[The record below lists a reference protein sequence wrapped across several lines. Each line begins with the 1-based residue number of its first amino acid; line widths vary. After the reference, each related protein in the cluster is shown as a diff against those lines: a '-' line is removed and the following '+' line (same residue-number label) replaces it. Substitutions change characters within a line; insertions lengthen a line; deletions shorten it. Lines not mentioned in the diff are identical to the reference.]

1 MCSSIVRITLTYIVF
16 SYSLHALHIW
26 LCVCAFLQALT
37 ETTPLP
43 WLISFRSKFTK
54 ARIPQ
59 EVGCCRLSSRAGPYN
74 LNAMNTSTQSKSFL
88 PMSLTLI
95 APVSSSMA
103 DPWPLSHSPRV
114 SHGEWEMQKTHCE
127 IGQIL
132 ASTQINIIKSV
143 SRYFQRPSCVPW
155 IYTVSTFT
163 TSGGKTAEIIL
174 FCVRC
179 QKVILLEFFPLLTM
193 ALYHFI

>member
-114 SHGEWEMQKTHCE
+114 FQGEWYACPFHTTHF
-127 IGQIL
+127 IL
-132 ASTQINIIKSV
+132 SLHTCT
-143 SRYFQRPSCVPW
+143 CVEQDKYKHPPYYLLM
-155 IYTVSTFT
+155 I
-163 TSGGKTAEIIL
+163 IIL
-174 FCVRC
+174 
-179 QKVILLEFFPLLTM
+179 
-193 ALYHFI
+193 